1 MFAFSIDDRSVEA
14 YCSFNTTAMDAGDT
28 PRERKMTMKRTHYTR
43 AELNPAR
50 EMFDFLLDGV
60 CRAKIET
67 QADSLELLEV
77 CATVAA
83 RKTGLDVGYIKAG
96 LKMII
101 SERSAARS
109 Q

>member
-1 MFAFSIDDRSVEA
+1 M
-14 YCSFNTTAMDAGDT
+14 M
-28 PRERKMTMKRTHYTR
+28 RTDYTR

-96 LKMII
+96 IKMVIA
-101 SERSAARS
+101 ERSAARNQS
-109 Q
+109 L